1 MSEKYKVFLGAS
13 EHQCISD
20 SRFGPFPGPVF
31 IIILLLMKENENS
44 LSASNNPYL
53 LQHADNPVRWRM
65 WNDEVLDAA
74 QREDRPLFISIG
86 YSTCHWCHV
95 MARESFEDDEVAE
108 LINRIFIPIKIDREE
123 RPDIDAYYMNAA
135 LRLNGSGGWPL
146 TIFATPEGKVFFAA
160 TYIPKRGFGGR
171 AGLMELLPEIERLWR
186 EDRKRVISSAN
197 SIFHALANEKKRA
210 RGSPEDI
217 DPQSLIQRCTEELRA
232 DFDEEWGGF
241 GAASR
246 SASGGKGG
254 RASVAESVPKFPQAH
269 LLRFLMRNAASQTG
283 AASDAGTEKELMQ
296 IAEKSLEA
304 IRAGGI
310 YDHIGG
316 GFHRYATDRR
326 WRVPHFEKML
336 YDQAALISAYADAY
350 RITKKALYAD
360 TIRQTASFLERELAA
375 PEGAHYSAVDAE
387 SEDEEG
393 RYYFWGRKELI
404 KTLEGEGVSLK
415 TAEATAD
422 YLHIGESA
430 GQEAEFNSIPH
441 IVYGEGGEE
450 PASAPKEWSRLRQIL
465 LRRREKRQAPA
476 LDDKILTSWNGLIIG
491 ALAGAGEALA
501 DEKLVNMAEKAL
513 DFILSTMRNTDGKLL
528 RRYRHGEAAVEGQLE
543 DYAYLI
549 HGLLELYRVTYRIH
563 LLEHA
568 FKLCDMALDIF
579 EDKENGGFFLS
590 GGKDGRVPERSRQFY
605 DGAIPSGSSVM
616 CENLA
621 VLFRMSGEAGY
632 RDVLL
637 RAIASHAGEIEA
649 APRAC
654 TLVLSAHR
662 AVIDEHRDLVIVGE
676 GEEAEKME
684 ELIRI
689 AFFPDLVVL
698 RKKNDSASV
707 LARLAPHTAGC
718 SADDKTGAAAYLCSG
733 FSCAKPLASAE
744 DLAEVI
750 I

>member
-1 MSEKYKVFLGAS
+1 
-13 EHQCISD
+13 
-20 SRFGPFPGPVF
+20 
-31 IIILLLMKENENS
+31 MKENENS
-44 LSASNNPYL
+44 LSTSNNPYL

-65 WNDEVLDAA
+65 WNDETLDEA
-74 QREDRPLFISIG
+74 RGEGLPLFISIG

-95 MARESFEDDEVAE
+95 MARESFEDDEVAD

-160 TYIPKRGFGGR
+160 TYIPKRGRQGR
-171 AGLMELLPEIERLWR
+171 AGLMELLPEIERLWQ

-197 SIFHALANEKKRA
+197 SIFHALAKENKRA
-210 RGSPEDI
+210 SGSPEDI

-254 RASVAESVPKFPQAH
+254 RAAVSESVPKFPQAH
-269 LLRFLMRNAASQTG
+269 LHRFLMRNAASQTG
-283 AASDAGTEKELMQ
+283 AVSNAVTEKELMQ
-296 IAEKSLEA
+296 IVEKSLEA

-316 GFHRYATDRR
+316 GVHRYATDRR

-350 RITKKALYAD
+350 RITKKELYAD

-375 PEGAHYSAVDAE
+375 PEGAFYSAIDAE

-393 RYYFWGRKELI
+393 RYYFWGRRELI
-404 KTLEGEGVSLK
+404 KTLEGEGVSLE

-422 YLHIGESA
+422 YLNIGESA
-430 GQEAEFNSIPH
+430 GEEAEFNSIPR
-441 IVYGEGGEE
+441 IVYGEGGAELS
-450 PASAPKEWSRLRQIL
+450 SAPKEWSRLRQIL
-465 LRRREKRQAPA
+465 LRHREKRQPPA
-476 LDDKILTSWNGLIIG
+476 LDDKILSAWNGLIIG

-501 DEKLVNMAEKAL
+501 DAKLVNMAEKAL
-513 DFILSTMRNTDGKLL
+513 AFILSTMRNTDGKLL

-549 HGLLELYRVTYRIH
+549 HGLLELYRANYRVDV
-563 LLEHA
+563 LEEA
-568 FKLCDMALDIF
+568 FRLCDMAIDNF
-579 EDKENGGFFLS
+579 EDKEHGGFFLS
-590 GGKDGRVPERSRQFY
+590 GGKDGRLPERSRQFY
-605 DGAIPSGSSVM
+605 DGAIPSGSTVM
-616 CENLA
+616 MENLS

-654 TLVLSAHR
+654 THVLSAYKT
-662 AVIDEHRDLVIVGE
+662 VIDEQSELVIVGE
-676 GEEAEKME
+676 GKEAEKME
-684 ELIRI
+684 ELIRS
-689 AFFPDLVVL
+689 AFLPELVVL
-698 RKKNDSASV
+698 RKKNDSAST
-707 LARLAPHTAGC
+707 LSRLAPHTAGC
-718 SADDKTGAAAYLCSG
+718 TADAESGAAAYLCSG
-733 FSCAKPLASAE
+733 FSCKKPLASAE
-744 DLAEVI
+744 ALAQAI
-750 I
+750 IGADSH